1 MAILKQ
7 CRVKLMQPSNSPT
20 AMNLVFSPYPK
31 NRKHAVRRLL
41 LANLKL
47 LLLLRECFELTMFS
61 LQKLILNG
69 QFEIEMT
76 LFIFSVLYIEK
87 CERNFQCEAKNR
99 SEND

>member
-1 MAILKQ
+1 MYGKTDATKQ
-7 CRVKLMQPSNSPT
+7 LAYSNESC
-20 AMNLVFSPYPK
+20 FSPYPK
-31 NRKHAVRRLL
+31 NHKHAVRRLL

-76 LFIFSVLYIEK
+76 LFIFSVLYIEQ

-99 SEND
+99 GEND